1 MFLREIAKA
10 ALCQWALD
18 EVVQTQIAAAVAQA
32 AEEVALAAAVEVL
45 AEAELVAAGKFAC
58 FRSKFTMFYKF

>member
-18 EVVQTQIAAAVAQA
+18 EVVQTQIAAAGAQA
-32 AEEVALAAAVEVL
+32 AEEVALAAAGEVL
-45 AEAELVAAGKFAC
+45 AEAELAVAGEIC
-58 FRSKFTMFYKF
+58 PL